1 VLTNE
6 VKVANKSILVFMW
19 SELKFIYDF
28 VVFGYHKNGKYFVLF
43 EKKKKKKGK
52 FKYGYLIA

>member
-1 VLTNE
+1 MLTNE

-43 EKKKKKKGK
+43 EKTKKKKVN
-52 FKYGYLIA
+52 LNMDT